1 MKHSSMDDT
10 SSSQRPSSYDN
21 GRLFPEDDPLAKIKV
36 VGVGGGGQNAI
47 NRMIEAGLGGV
58 EFIAINTDGQA
69 LQLSNAAIRL
79 RIGSTV
85 TKGLGAGGDPS
96 QGAKAAEESRADLK
110 AALEDSDMVFITA
123 GIGGGTGTG
132 AAPVIAQIA
141 QELGAL
147 TVAVVTKP
155 FQFEGAR
162 RARVAEAGIK
172 TLSEFVDTM
181 IVIQNDRLLRLADRQ
196 VTLENAFKMAD
207 DILRQGIQGI
217 SELITVP
224 GMINMDF
231 ADVRTI
237 MSKGG
242 AALMA
247 VGSATGD
254 ERALVAAQQA
264 ITSPLLDIDINGAR
278 GVLFNVR
285 GGPDLSLYEVN
296 QAAELIH
303 QNAAQD
309 ANIIFGAVIDER
321 MKDKVQ
327 ITVIA
332 TGFELN
338 EKTGVAAPVVTR
350 VNRPQSEI
358 REQPRESV
366 RPNPISQPQPQPQP
380 VPQQQPA
387 PQPQRSLNND
397 PIDLPPFL
405 RRPKGPG
412 KGPFS
417 KG

>member
-1 MKHSSMDDT
+1 MKNSSMNDL
-10 SSSQRPSSYDN
+10 SSRLPAYEG

-58 EFIAINTDGQA
+58 EFIAVNTDGQA
-69 LQLSNAAIRL
+69 LQMSNAAIRL
-79 RIGSTV
+79 RIGTTV
-85 TKGLGAGGDPS
+85 TRGLGAGGDPA

-110 AALEDSDMVFITA
+110 AALEDADMVFITA

-132 AAPVIAQIA
+132 AAPIIAQIS
-141 QELGAL
+141 QEIGAL
-147 TVAVVTKP
+147 TVAVVTRP
-155 FQFEGAR
+155 FGFEGSR
-162 RARVAEAGIK
+162 RARQAETGIK

-196 VTLENAFKMAD
+196 VSLENAFKMAD

-237 MSKGG
+237 MYKGG

-247 VGSATGD
+247 VGSATGE

-264 ITSPLLDIDINGAR
+264 MSSPLLDIDINGAK

-285 GGPDLSLYEVN
+285 GGPDLTLYEIN

-303 QNAAQD
+303 QSAAQD
-309 ANIIFGAVIDER
+309 ANIIFGAIVDER

-332 TGFELN
+332 TGFEYN
-338 EKTGVAAPVVTR
+338 ERSGVVPAQTR
-350 VNRPQSEI
+350 
-358 REQPRESV
+358 SV
-366 RPNPISQPQPQPQP
+366 RPEERRERPQETVRTVPSIQQAAQPQPPEQPTP
-380 VPQQQPA
+380 ELQQPTR
-387 PQPQRSLNND
+387 RSLSND
-397 PIDLPPFL
+397 PLDLPPFL

-412 KGPFS
+412 KGQPTR
-417 KG
+417 G

>member
-1 MKHSSMDDT
+1 MKHSSMDDQ
-10 SSSQRPSSYDN
+10 SPRGLSAYDN
-21 GRLFPEDDPLAKIKV
+21 GFLFPEDDALAKIKV

-79 RIGSTV
+79 RIGSAV
-85 TKGLGAGGDPS
+85 TRGLGAGGDPA
-96 QGAKAAEESRADLK
+96 QGAKAAEESRNDLK
-110 AALEDSDMVFITA
+110 AALEDADMVFITA

-147 TVAVVTKP
+147 TVAVVTRP

-162 RARVAEAGIK
+162 RARVADAGIK

-231 ADVRTI
+231 ADVRAI

-264 ITSPLLDIDINGAR
+264 ITSPLLDIDINGAK
-278 GVLFNVR
+278 GVLFNVS
-285 GGPDLSLYEVN
+285 GGPDLSLFEVN

-332 TGFELN
+332 TGFEMG
-338 EKTGVAAPVVTR
+338 EKSGITAPAATR
-350 VNRPQSEI
+350 VSRPMVEQ
-358 REQPRESV
+358 REQPREIV
-366 RPNPISQPQPQPQP
+366 RSPATQPQPQPQA
-380 VPQQQPA
+380 V
-387 PQPQRSLNND
+387 PQPQPAQQPQRNLGSDSN
-397 PIDLPPFL
+397 DLPPFL
-405 RRPKGPG
+405 RRSKGSG

-417 KG
+417 K